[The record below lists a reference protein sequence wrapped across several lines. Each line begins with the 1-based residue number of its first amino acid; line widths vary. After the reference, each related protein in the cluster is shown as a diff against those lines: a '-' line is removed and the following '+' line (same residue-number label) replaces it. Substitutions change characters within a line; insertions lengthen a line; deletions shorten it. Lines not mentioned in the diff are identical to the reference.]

1 MKIQGLQKLTLL
13 DYPGQVACT
22 IFTAG
27 CNFRCPFCH
36 NAPLVTHID
45 DSCDI
50 TTEEIFAFLK
60 KRQGILDGV
69 CVSGGEPLV
78 QPDIAE
84 FIREIKALGYHVKL
98 DTNGSFPEKLKE
110 LVDEGLLDYVA
121 MDIKNSARKY
131 GETIGIDGYDPA
143 RILESVD
150 YLMTNVVPFEFRT
163 TVVRE
168 FHKKTDFEDIALWL
182 QGDEKYFLQGFED
195 SGDLICEGLRG
206 YNAEIMKQAADIV
219 REKVP
224 NVAVRGVD

>member
-168 FHKKTDFEDIALWL
+168 FHKKTDFEDIAL
-182 QGDEKYFLQGFED
+182 
-195 SGDLICEGLRG
+195 
-206 YNAEIMKQAADIV
+206 
-219 REKVP
+219 
-224 NVAVRGVD
+224 

>member
-1 MKIQGLQKLTLL
+1 M
-13 DYPGQVACT
+13 
-22 IFTAG
+22 
-27 CNFRCPFCH
+27 R
-36 NAPLVTHID
+36 
-45 DSCDI
+45 
-50 TTEEIFAFLK
+50 FLE
-60 KRQGILDGV
+60 R
-69 CVSGGEPLV
+69 
-78 QPDIAE
+78 A
-84 FIREIKALGYHVKL
+84 IKALGYHVKL